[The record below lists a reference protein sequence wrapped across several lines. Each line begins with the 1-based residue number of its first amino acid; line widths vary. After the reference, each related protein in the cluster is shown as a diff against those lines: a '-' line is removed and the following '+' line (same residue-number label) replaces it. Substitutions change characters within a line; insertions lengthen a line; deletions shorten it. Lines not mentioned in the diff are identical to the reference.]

1 MKNSGENSVDSGKTQ
16 RGFLDKSAG
25 TRLIFELKKRG
36 LVKMSIKVCT
46 SLTNSSFFQR
56 HNLDALRKSLVVFF
70 CEYFQYFFFY
80 SFFSQVAGKIN
91 KCHCFIF
98 ERSGYISV
106 KLHHHICSTNT
117 RKCFSFSSK
126 ELLTIYSMLR
136 FTGRRMLSTVGWI
149 FVVIFKWQCSHWV
162 ALLTRTGSQIRK
174 S

>member
-25 TRLIFELKKRG
+25 TRLIFELKQRG

-70 CEYFQYFFFY
+70 CEYFQYFFD

-91 KCHCFIF
+91 VIVSFLREVDTFLSSFIITYVQQIPGNVFHLVRKNCWPSIRCF
-98 ERSGYISV
+98 V
-106 KLHHHICSTNT
+106 
-117 RKCFSFSSK
+117 
-126 ELLTIYSMLR
+126 LR
-136 FTGRRMLSTVGWI
+136 EEGCYQR
-149 FVVIFKWQCSHWV
+149 
-162 ALLTRTGSQIRK
+162 
-174 S
+174 